1 MPRETEQVGLIFC
14 LTPEAKF
21 EDVERIL
28 KLAKVE
34 ITEPLAELGIVLGK
48 GTLSQAKTLRELPQF
63 SSIDEDK
70 PVSIAPPDSP
80 IQ

>member
-1 MPRETEQVGLIFC
+1 MPHETEQVSLIFC

-63 SSIDEDK
+63 TSIDEDQ